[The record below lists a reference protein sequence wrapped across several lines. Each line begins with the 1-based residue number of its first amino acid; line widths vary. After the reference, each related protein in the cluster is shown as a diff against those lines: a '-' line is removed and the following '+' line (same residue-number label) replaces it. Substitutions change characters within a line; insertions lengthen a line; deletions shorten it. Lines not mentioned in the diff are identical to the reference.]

1 MGQITIGDGAQI
13 HPTARINVQS
23 GFIGDRAIIG
33 EHVVIEGAH
42 VEIGDEAFIDAY
54 AWIGGGSCF
63 DPGTHL
69 RVGDF
74 LHMGRYSHINF
85 ALPVEIGHEFGCG
98 MGTKVFSHGAYLSA
112 WDGFP
117 VQWAGVTIGDRVW
130 MPHAWVNPG
139 VTVGSSVVIAAQSLV
154 NKDLPDG
161 CLAGGIPAK
170 VLRENVYPVEL
181 SRQVKWMLFRDI
193 FEQAVSIAKS
203 WDSVFSTEG
212 NSFLVDHHTLFDVD
226 SRKISGPATSFT
238 EILKN
243 QLRRNGIR
251 FRYIAIEG
259 EYRPWAEY

>member
-1 MGQITIGDGAQI
+1 MGQIAIGRGAQI
-13 HPTARINVQS
+13 HPSARINVQG

-33 EHVVIEGAH
+33 EHVVIEGTH

-85 ALPVEIGHEFGCG
+85 ALPVEVGHEFGCG
-98 MGTKVFSHGAYLSA
+98 MGTKVFAHGAYLPV
-112 WDGFP
+112 WEGFP
-117 VQWAGVTIGDRVW
+117 VQWGSVTIGDRVW

-139 VTVGSSVVIAAQSLV
+139 VTIGSNIVVAAQSLV

-161 CLAGGIPAK
+161 CLAGGVPAK
-170 VLRENVYPVEL
+170 VLRENAYPKEL
-181 SRQVKWMLFRDI
+181 SWQAKRMLFRDI
-193 FEQAVSIAKS
+193 FGRAVAITKS
-203 WDSVFSTEG
+203 WDSVFG
-212 NSFLVDHHTLFDVD
+212 VVDNSFVVDHHTLFDVD
-226 SRKISGPATSFT
+226 NRKVVGPVTPLT
-238 EILKN
+238 ETLKN

-251 FRYIAIEG
+251 FRYTAIEG

>member
-13 HPTARINVQS
+13 HPSARINVQS

-33 EHVVIEGAH
+33 EHAVIEGAH

-54 AWIGGGSCF
+54 AWVGGGSCF
-63 DPGTHL
+63 NPGAHL

-74 LHMGRYSHINF
+74 LHMGRYSHINL

-98 MGTKVFSHGAYLSA
+98 LGTRIFSHGAYLPA
-112 WDGFP
+112 WEGFP
-117 VQWAGVTIGDRVW
+117 AQWAGVTIGDRVW

-139 VTVGSSVVIAAQSLV
+139 VTIGSNVVVAAMSLV

-161 CLAGGIPAK
+161 CLAGGIPAR
-170 VLRENVYPVEL
+170 VLRGNMFPRQLSPSEKQEVFTRIWTQTPGSVYHSYDGPL
-181 SRQVKWMLFRDI
+181 IDGKTIFDI
-193 FEQAVSIAKS
+193 GQRII
-203 WDSVFSTEG
+203 T
-212 NSFLVDHHTLFDVD
+212 
-226 SRKISGPATSFT
+226 GPATEFT

-251 FRYIAIEG
+251 FRHTAVDG